1 MRAIRNVA
9 VEAILAG
16 RAVVASDVQG
26 PREIIRDDATGLLVP
41 AGDPGALAAAVSSL
55 LVDWPRAMRLAEA
68 AREGLVGRSGMRETM
83 HNAKGWE
90 EFWQPYSSTI
100 SPSFS

>member
-55 LVDWPRAMRLAEA
+55 LVDWPTAMRLAEA
-68 AREGLVGRSGMRETM
+68 AREGLVGVRDEGDDA
-83 HNAKGWE
+83 HNAKGGRVLATLQVSH
-90 EFWQPYSSTI
+90 QPI
-100 SPSFS
+100 I